1 MTMIKLTPDNQAR
14 AAAGAVAFNAFQ
26 LTKGDTDGLSPQ
38 SPEEILIDL
47 LSNLRH
53 FAEAAGLD
61 FETANRVAQDHYDFE
76 SW

>member
-1 MTMIKLTPDNQAR
+1 MRMTPENQAR
-14 AAAGAVAFNAFQ
+14 AAAGGVAFNAYQ
-26 LTKGDTDGLSPQ
+26 HAKGDTDGQSPQ

>member
-1 MTMIKLTPDNQAR
+1 MRMTPENQAR
-14 AAAGAVAFNAFQ
+14 AAAGAAAIEAHQ
-26 LTKGDTDGLSPQ
+26 LAKGDIDGLSPQ

-47 LSNLRH
+47 LSDLRH

-61 FETANRVAQDHYDFE
+61 FETANRVAQDHYEFE